1 MILTF
6 RIKHGTDFSKELALA
21 RKVAEIAI
29 VTRSRSTADVRHIGL
44 KSAISNQIL
53 RKYSRKSI
61 MKVKSVPLTVP
72 GQSIKV
78 NKESRCIVIPCLGL
92 SLNYEF
98 RNDFEK
104 VNQIE
109 IDSEYACVS
118 VSIAEPP
125 QINVWG
131 AIGVDRNTTKHCVV
145 IACPRTGKVWKLG
158 KSAEH
163 IHKKYSRLRRR
174 YQRLR
179 KYKKLKQVSRRERD
193 IVKNIDHRISKKIVE
208 IAKENS
214 CMIRMENLTGIR
226 KNKGHSRSF
235 RYSLNSWSFYQQ
247 QTFADYKARLQGVQV
262 SYDEPALTSQLCS
275 RCGLIGIR
283 SGKEFKCPSCGHV
296 DHADSNASFNI
307 ALCRGA
313 GRLHA
318 DRDACNG
325 STDTPREAIARMTPT
340 SEPHAP

>member
-21 RKVAEIAI
+21 RKVTEFAI
-29 VTRSRSTADVRHIGL
+29 VTRSRSSADVRHIGL

-53 RKYSRKSI
+53 KKYSRKSI
-61 MKVKSVPLTVP
+61 MRVRSVPLTVP
-72 GQSIKV
+72 GQSIRIDRK
-78 NKESRCIVIPCLGL
+78 SRCITVPYLRLGL
-92 SLNYEF
+92 NYQF

-125 QINVWG
+125 EIMVRG
-131 AIGVDRNTTKHCVV
+131 AIGVDRNTTKHCVA
-145 IACPRTGKVWKLG
+145 IACPQTGKVWKLG
-158 KSAEH
+158 KSAGH

-179 KYKKLKQVSRRERD
+179 KYSKLKQVSRRERD

-208 IAKENS
+208 SAKENN
-214 CMIRMENLTGIR
+214 CMIRMEDLTGIT
-226 KNKGHSRSF
+226 KNGRHSRSF
-235 RYSLNSWSFYQQ
+235 RYSLNSWSFYRQ
-247 QTFADYKARLQGVQV
+247 QTFVDYKARLQGVPV

-283 SGKEFKCPSCGHV
+283 SGKEFRCPNCGHV

-325 STDTPREAIARMTPT
+325 STDTPREAIVRMTPT
-340 SEPHAP
+340 SEFHTL